1 MHFLTSRRRLL
12 GLLSGL
18 SLGVLAPSVASIT
31 TAAAAPEPTT
41 IPPLATAPDG
51 TPIAVD
57 VTSGVAISATSTSTT
72 PGDHVAVLHLASD
85 GGSNNAA
92 LNVISEN
99 TAFSA
104 AEIGGHETAH
114 GTLKIGHVNP
124 SISDAHADADAA
136 ALSIDLRA
144 NPKPEPGTVRGT
156 AAQGIFLKSTTGGT
170 TGKIIHYQA
179 STGETVFALLPD
191 GSLLLRALATP
202 PAGTSEGLKLCNVSG
217 TLGVVDAAGTF
228 TRLG

>member
-1 MHFLTSRRRLL
+1 MHTFLSRRRLL
-12 GLLSGL
+12 GLTSGL
-18 SLGVLAPSVASIT
+18 SLGLLAPIGAARPAI
-31 TAAAAPEPTT
+31 AAAA
-41 IPPLATAPDG
+41 ASAP
-51 TPIAVD
+51 ISVS
-57 VTSGVAISATSTSTT
+57 VTSGVAVSARSTSTT
-72 PGDHVAVLHLASD
+72 PADHVAVLHLASD

-104 AEIGGHETAH
+104 AEIGGQETAH
-114 GTLKIGHVNP
+114 GTLKIGHINP
-124 SISDAHADADAA
+124 SVSDAQSDADAA

-144 NPKPEPGTVRGT
+144 NPNPEPGTVRGT

-191 GSLLLRALATP
+191 GSLLLRPLAAP
-202 PAGTSEGLKLCNVSG
+202 PAGTREGLTLCNVG
-217 TLGVVDAAGTF
+217 GKLGVVDASGAF
-228 TRLG
+228 TTLG